1 MTTYVYAVCDDDG
14 NHIRTI
20 NAVSM
25 QQAKEKII
33 EIYRDKWELDEEFAN
48 WSEFL
53 DFMYE
58 HDVYISQSVQDV
70 ETL

>member
-1 MTTYVYAVCDDDG
+1 MTTYVYAVCEDG
-14 NHIRTI
+14 NNHIRTV

-33 EIYRDKWELDEEFAN
+33 EIYRDKLELDEEFAN
-48 WSEFL
+48 WAEFL
-53 DFMYE
+53 DFMWDHE
-58 HDVYISQSVQDV
+58 VYISQSVQDV